1 MTRQQEILIE
11 TAKRHGITIG
21 QAEEIWNL
29 LGGAISTVISSPKKD
44 ENNLFIPEKFDVIHI
59 DNFGKFVPNK
69 RKINYANHC
78 LNLKKE
84 K

>member
-1 MTRQQEILIE
+1 MIRQQAIL
-11 TAKRHGITIG
+11 TKLAQRHGITIG

-29 LGGAISTVISSPKKD
+29 LGAKVADAISSPKKD
-44 ENNLFIPEKFDVIHI
+44 EQGQFILDKFDTVHI

-78 LNLKKE
+78 IKLKQQK
-84 K
+84 